1 MKCLACTNWVS
12 NDPTILPHCLCEDGR
27 LSLSG
32 GFGQSSLPCL
42 PKCSHELCVSA
53 FQSHVERVVHHEN
66 VSLAHF
72 VRMILIF
79 KNLKIFTN
87 YYCDIKLLPD
97 LSAFPPC
104 YLLVSPFYIGQ
115 ITLNFPKAGPLR
127 TSSSDPLA
135 RCGKRDKSCPT
146 PTNAR
151 IWSKSLPV
159 PEPSGQKSYWYMLIW
174 SVCENMQSICIVL
187 EMSNVQEKGKLL
199 LVLPV
204 TWPPMPEL
212 WPRSRPLRPKR
223 SQEAESGLASW
234 PAPNHTWSHSSKF
247 SYASHTIYKNLNLTA
262 ELMIRVRCSGSSL
275 RQGCIC
281 DVSLRRPYGKR
292 RLQVI

>member
-12 NDPTILPHCLCEDGR
+12 NDPTILPHCLCENGR

-42 PKCSHELCVSA
+42 PRCSHELCVSA

-151 IWSKSLPV
+151 I
-159 PEPSGQKSYWYMLIW
+159 
-174 SVCENMQSICIVL
+174 
-187 EMSNVQEKGKLL
+187 
-199 LVLPV
+199 
-204 TWPPMPEL
+204 
-212 WPRSRPLRPKR
+212 
-223 SQEAESGLASW
+223 
-234 PAPNHTWSHSSKF
+234 
-247 SYASHTIYKNLNLTA
+247 
-262 ELMIRVRCSGSSL
+262 
-275 RQGCIC
+275 
-281 DVSLRRPYGKR
+281 
-292 RLQVI
+292 